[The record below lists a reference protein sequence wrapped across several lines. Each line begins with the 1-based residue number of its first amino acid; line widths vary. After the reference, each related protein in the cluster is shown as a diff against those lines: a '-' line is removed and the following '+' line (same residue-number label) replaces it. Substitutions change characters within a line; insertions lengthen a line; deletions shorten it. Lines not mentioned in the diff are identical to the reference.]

1 MNSAFEKR
9 VFTNLTPLSPSPSKE
24 RGKRFIERGETPLLP
39 TLPLPLLREGGQGDR
54 LLINLFEKLVALDI
68 CISYNNALY
77 FDTMS

>member
-39 TLPLPLLREGGQGDR
+39 TLPLPLLREGGQGMG
-54 LLINLFEKLVALDI
+54 
-68 CISYNNALY
+68 C
-77 FDTMS
+77 